1 MCSNTSSFVRRV
13 SIFLA
18 TCALSSTL
26 SAQISVGDLGGGG
39 IRAKATVKDD
49 PTGRR
54 AAMREWYGDYT
65 PEYRQFLMEAA
76 RRERERWGS
85 LIPGNRLYE
94 PARATGNHWTN
105 IGPTNA
111 TFQINGGTNL
121 TERDSGRVAA
131 IVIHPTD
138 NNTIYN
144 ATSGGG
150 VWKTTDGGINWTP
163 ITEAIGSLS
172 VGDLAMD
179 PANPNTLY
187 MGLGDSF
194 DGTGVGMFKTID
206 GGANWTGPVFLGNS
220 TAINAVSVS
229 PTDPNV
235 VLAGTNAGLFRSA
248 NANGGLGGGSFSPIT
263 LGSLVD
269 PLCWSLVH
277 AGGTN
282 WVISVT
288 TGTIPGYTIPNGVKL
303 FYSSDD
309 GLTWTAPTGF
319 AATGGRTTLASAPS
333 NRAIVYAMVA
343 SDILTDTQ
351 NGTDLMQLYRSS
363 DAGHTW
369 TSLGL
374 TSATPFINAN
384 SESNFVNT
392 LFNGQGWYDHMLLVD
407 PADSTTLWAGGALLL
422 CKITGTTTVPVYTI
436 MSNWLAQFTLPYIHA
451 DFHAGAFAPNG
462 TLYMGTDGGIFKRTN
477 PTTNTWTS
485 NLNIGIT
492 SHLFYSVGSSPAN
505 TATVIGGLQ
514 DNGTRVRS
522 STTSTFNQMI
532 GGDGFGS
539 AVHQNNATRMLG
551 SLYYT
556 RIYKSTNSGA
566 SFAAA
571 SGGITESNDPN
582 NAPFNTHMV
591 LGTADTTGNTVFTH
605 VNTKVYKSTV
615 FAGSTAASWNPLGTS
630 GLPAGL
636 FIRNIGVSRPSS
648 NVVGIAANGGR
659 VFTTTNGGTSWTQ
672 AAALPGAASYT
683 SYISFGQQNSSWVY
697 VASVAPVGTANHI
710 WKSSNGGTSW
720 AALDGTAATSN
731 GFPFGIPVNSIM
743 EDPGDNQTIYAGT
756 ELGVYRSI
764 NGGATWARFGS
775 GLPLVNITDFYISPT
790 SNLMRTSTFGRGI
803 WELDTSIMTATI
815 TAPASDGLAF
825 IHGSPITFTG
835 SATDSGGGTL
845 TYSWNFGDGAT
856 ATGASTSHAYFNYAG
871 FDVTYYATLTVT
883 SSTGGSASAT
893 RSVVVHTAPPAT
905 AITISANQT
914 SAANPPNFTSPV
926 TFTAVASGS
935 LNTPPSGYKYQFW
948 VRNPATGVWGM
959 VQDFG
964 PGTFTLTAPLAANYG
979 VGVDVRTS
987 AYPLAPNN
995 WDVFTAIN
1003 HFNIATTNLRGPGSS
1018 EPLSGPAPQDGLSAS
1033 RNEPMTFEQF
1043 LQLRRMLDGPPP
1055 TQQTVP
1061 PTQE

>member
-39 IRAKATVKDD
+39 IRAKAPVKDD

-85 LIPGNRLYE
+85 LIPGNRLYQ
-94 PARATGNHWTN
+94 PVRAAGNHWTN

-111 TFQINGGTNL
+111 TFQINGGTNIN
-121 TERDSGRVAA
+121 ERDSGRVAA
-131 IVIHPTD
+131 LVIHPTD

-369 TSLGL
+369 
-374 TSATPFINAN
+374 I
-384 SESNFVNT
+384 
-392 LFNGQGWYDHMLLVD
+392 W
-407 PADSTTLWAGGALLL
+407 
-422 CKITGTTTVPVYTI
+422 
-436 MSNWLAQFTLPYIHA
+436 
-451 DFHAGAFAPNG
+451 
-462 TLYMGTDGGIFKRTN
+462 
-477 PTTNTWTS
+477 
-485 NLNIGIT
+485 
-492 SHLFYSVGSSPAN
+492 SSPK
-505 TATVIGGLQ
+505 
-514 DNGTRVRS
+514 S
-522 STTSTFNQMI
+522 ENQMK
-532 GGDGFGS
+532 G
-539 AVHQNNATRMLG
+539 
-551 SLYYT
+551 
-556 RIYKSTNSGA
+556 
-566 SFAAA
+566 
-571 SGGITESNDPN
+571 
-582 NAPFNTHMV
+582 
-591 LGTADTTGNTVFTH
+591 
-605 VNTKVYKSTV
+605 
-615 FAGSTAASWNPLGTS
+615 
-630 GLPAGL
+630 
-636 FIRNIGVSRPSS
+636 
-648 NVVGIAANGGR
+648 
-659 VFTTTNGGTSWTQ
+659 
-672 AAALPGAASYT
+672 
-683 SYISFGQQNSSWVY
+683 
-697 VASVAPVGTANHI
+697 
-710 WKSSNGGTSW
+710 
-720 AALDGTAATSN
+720 
-731 GFPFGIPVNSIM
+731 
-743 EDPGDNQTIYAGT
+743 
-756 ELGVYRSI
+756 
-764 NGGATWARFGS
+764 
-775 GLPLVNITDFYISPT
+775 
-790 SNLMRTSTFGRGI
+790 
-803 WELDTSIMTATI
+803 
-815 TAPASDGLAF
+815 
-825 IHGSPITFTG
+825 
-835 SATDSGGGTL
+835 
-845 TYSWNFGDGAT
+845 
-856 ATGASTSHAYFNYAG
+856 
-871 FDVTYYATLTVT
+871 
-883 SSTGGSASAT
+883 
-893 RSVVVHTAPPAT
+893 
-905 AITISANQT
+905 
-914 SAANPPNFTSPV
+914 
-926 TFTAVASGS
+926 
-935 LNTPPSGYKYQFW
+935 
-948 VRNPATGVWGM
+948 
-959 VQDFG
+959 
-964 PGTFTLTAPLAANYG
+964 
-979 VGVDVRTS
+979 
-987 AYPLAPNN
+987 
-995 WDVFTAIN
+995 
-1003 HFNIATTNLRGPGSS
+1003 
-1018 EPLSGPAPQDGLSAS
+1018 
-1033 RNEPMTFEQF
+1033 
-1043 LQLRRMLDGPPP
+1043 
-1055 TQQTVP
+1055 
-1061 PTQE
+1061 